1 MHASDWPF
9 SATAKAYPAR
19 SDTGQTFVILTGS
32 SISNQDHYSLMSTS
46 IADMRKEYSRQSLE
60 VSDVNADPV
69 VQFQRWF
76 DEATRS
82 ELPEPNAM
90 HLSTVTREG
99 KAAGRIV
106 LLKGIE
112 DGAFVFYTNYQSRKG
127 QQMKQAPWVSL
138 TFFWAELERQV
149 RIEGSVDKLPAE
161 QSTAYFHSRP
171 RGSQIGA
178 WVSPQSEV
186 IPDRTFLVNRLEE
199 LEKQFEGQ
207 EVPRPEHWGGYAV
220 RAEMVEFWQGR
231 PNRLHDRI
239 RYSQGAEGQWIIERL
254 AP

>member
-1 MHASDWPF
+1 M
-9 SATAKAYPAR
+9 SA
-19 SDTGQTFVILTGS
+19 
-32 SISNQDHYSLMSTS
+32 S
-46 IADMRKEYSRQSLE
+46 IAAMRKEYSRQSLE

-69 VQFQRWF
+69 IQFQKWF
-76 DEATRS
+76 DEARQA

-90 HLSTVTREG
+90 HLATVTPEG

-112 DGAFVFYTNYQSRKG
+112 EGAFVFYTNYQSRKG
-127 QQMKQAPWVSL
+127 QEMQQAPWAGL

-149 RIEGSVDKLPAE
+149 RIEGRVEKVSEE

-178 WVSPQSEV
+178 WVSPQSQV
-186 IPDRTFLVNRLEE
+186 IPGRDFLENRLQE
-199 LEKQFEGQ
+199 LERQFEGQ
-207 EVPRPEHWGGYAV
+207 EIPRPEHWGGYAL
-220 RAEMVEFWQGR
+220 RAEMIEFWQGR

-239 RYSQGAEGQWIIERL
+239 RYSQGTEGQWIIERL